1 MVNNK
6 SILVPLIFKQFNM
19 KQLLIIPI
27 AILTSCCCTN
37 KTTASKEK
45 EANLNTIETVST
57 INSDCPTDGKCTVEV
72 LKNKSMNILT
82 DDIGAVYYKA
92 EDNSNT
98 SIIIYKYER
107 NVPKG
112 LQDAEYREEIVF
124 EIDNSE
130 PVINKKDFTLQST
143 KMLYGRF
150 CFCRG
155 QTGFYKVSNGNLELE
170 NKNNQIH
177 FKLDFEINQVPQT
190 IKSIEATIK

>member
-1 MVNNK
+1 
-6 SILVPLIFKQFNM
+6 M

-37 KTTASKEK
+37 KSTSSKEK
-45 EANLNTIETVST
+45 EVNLNTIEAVST

-72 LKNKSMNILT
+72 LKNKSMNVMS
-82 DDIGAVYYKA
+82 DDIGAVYYRA
-92 EDNSNT
+92 EDNANT

-112 LQDAEYREEIVF
+112 LQDADYREEIVF
-124 EIDNSE
+124 EINNSE
-130 PVINKKDFTLQST
+130 AKINKNDFTLQST

-177 FKLDFEINQVPQT
+177 FKLDFTVTEVPQT

>member
-1 MVNNK
+1 
-6 SILVPLIFKQFNM
+6 M

-27 AILTSCCCTN
+27 AVLTSCCCTN

-57 INSDCPTDGKCTVEV
+57 INSDCPTDGKCTVQV
-72 LKNKSMNILT
+72 LKNKSMNVLT
-82 DDIGAVYYKA
+82 DEIGAVYYSA
-92 EDNSNT
+92 EDNADK

-112 LQDAEYREEIVF
+112 LQDADYREEIVF

-130 PVINKKDFTLQST
+130 PVINKNDFTLQST

-155 QTGFYKVSNGNLELE
+155 QTGFYKVGKGNLELE
-170 NKNNQIH
+170 NKNNQIQ
-177 FKLDFEINQVPQT
+177 FKLDFTVSEVPQT
-190 IKSIEATIK
+190 IKTINYTIKN

>member
-1 MVNNK
+1 
-6 SILVPLIFKQFNM
+6 M

-37 KTTASKEK
+37 KNTASKEK
-45 EANLNTIETVST
+45 EANLNTIATVST
-57 INSDCPTDGKCTVEV
+57 INSDCPSDGKCTVEV
-72 LKNKSMNILT
+72 LKNKSMNVLT
-82 DDIGAVYYKA
+82 DDIGAVYYRT
-92 EDNSNT
+92 EDNPNT
-98 SIIIYKYER
+98 SIIVYKYER

-124 EIDNSE
+124 EINNSE
-130 PVINKKDFTLQST
+130 ATVNKNDFTLSST

-155 QTGFYKVSNGNLELE
+155 QTGFYKVDKGNLELE

-177 FKLDFEINQVPQT
+177 FKLDFTVTKVPQT

>member
-1 MVNNK
+1 
-6 SILVPLIFKQFNM
+6 M

-37 KTTASKEK
+37 KSTASKEK
-45 EANLNTIETVST
+45 EANLNTIEAVST
-57 INSDCPTDGKCTVEV
+57 INSDCPTDGKCTVTV
-72 LKNKSMNILT
+72 LKNKSMNVLT
-82 DDIGAVYYKA
+82 DDIGAVYYRA
-92 EDNSNT
+92 EDNANT
-98 SIIIYKYER
+98 SIIIYKYEK

-112 LQDAEYREEIVF
+112 VQDAEYREEIVF

-130 PVINKKDFTLQST
+130 AVISKNDFTLQST

-177 FKLDFEINQVPQT
+177 FKLDFEVNQVPQT

>member
-1 MVNNK
+1 
-6 SILVPLIFKQFNM
+6 M

-37 KTTASKEK
+37 KNTASKEK
-45 EANLNTIETVST
+45 EDNLNAIEAVST
-57 INSDCPTDGKCTVEV
+57 INSDCPTDGKCTVEI
-72 LKNKSMNILT
+72 LKNKSMNVLT
-82 DDIGAVYYKA
+82 DDIGAVYYRA
-92 EDNSNT
+92 EDNANT
-98 SIIIYKYER
+98 SIIIYKYDR

-112 LQDAEYREEIVF
+112 LQDAEYREEIIF
-124 EIDNSE
+124 EINNSE
-130 PVINKKDFTLQST
+130 AKINKNDFTLSST

-155 QTGFYKVSNGNLELE
+155 QTGFYKVDKGNLELE

-177 FKLDFEINQVPQT
+177 FKLDFTVISVPQT

>member
-1 MVNNK
+1 
-6 SILVPLIFKQFNM
+6 M

-37 KTTASKEK
+37 KSTASKEK
-45 EANLNTIETVST
+45 EANLNTIEAVST

-72 LKNKSMNILT
+72 LKNKSMNVLT
-82 DDIGAVYYKA
+82 DDIGAVYYRTA
-92 EDNSNT
+92 DNSNT

-112 LQDAEYREEIVF
+112 LQDADYREEIVF
-124 EIDNSE
+124 EINNSE
-130 PVINKKDFTLQST
+130 AKINKNDFTLQST

-177 FKLDFEINQVPQT
+177 FKLDFTVTEVPQT

>member
-1 MVNNK
+1 
-6 SILVPLIFKQFNM
+6 M

-37 KTTASKEK
+37 KSTSSKEK
-45 EANLNTIETVST
+45 EVNLNTIEAVST

-72 LKNKSMNILT
+72 LKNKSMNVLT
-82 DDIGAVYYKA
+82 DDIGAIYYRA
-92 EDNSNT
+92 EDNPDT
-98 SIIIYKYER
+98 SIIVYKYER

-112 LQDAEYREEIVF
+112 LQDADYREEIVF
-124 EIDNSE
+124 EINNSE
-130 PVINKKDFTLQST
+130 TKINKNDFTLQST

-155 QTGFYKVSNGNLELE
+155 QTGFYKVSKGNLELE

-177 FKLDFEINQVPQT
+177 FKLDFEVNQVPQT

>member
-1 MVNNK
+1 
-6 SILVPLIFKQFNM
+6 M

-57 INSDCPTDGKCTVEV
+57 INSDCPTDGKCTVQV
-72 LKNKSMNILT
+72 LKNKSMNVLT
-82 DDIGAVYYKA
+82 DDIGAVYYRA
-92 EDNSNT
+92 EDNANT

-130 PVINKKDFTLQST
+130 PVINKNDFTLQST

-155 QTGFYKVSNGNLELE
+155 QTGFYKVSKGNLLLD
-170 NKNNQIH
+170 NRSNTIH
-177 FKLDFEINQVPQT
+177 FKLDFEVNQVPQT